1 MQQQQRG
8 EGAQAPFSSA
18 DPTAAQK
25 QQQKKKKK
33 RKRNHDHP
41 DLLAAVLGLKA
52 DDKSAMWEAYQRLR
66 LQEFDLDAHF
76 CLMVVTGLLGVFPQQ
91 RHVVSKTQHMC
102 RLEDT
107 AADWTRLCATS
118 HTSAPRHCF
127 VPKAMQSE
135 QSVHSPSAQ
144 LQVLGSFCAPQC
156 RFWWCRAD
164 QLARAAARG
173 WAAFWQRRRACRCCQ
188 WH

>member
-1 MQQQQRG
+1 MSAPTQNDAELDQAADALQQQQPGDSTTREQAPQIDQASNGAADQSAAAVLPRDGHACMQQQQQQHG
-8 EGAQAPFSSA
+8 EGAQAPSSSA

-66 LQEFDLDAHF
+66 QQEFDLDAHF

-102 RLEDT
+102 RLENT
-107 AADWTRLCATS
+107 AA
-118 HTSAPRHCF
+118 HGI
-127 VPKAMQSE
+127 V
-135 QSVHSPSAQ
+135 
-144 LQVLGSFCAPQC
+144 
-156 RFWWCRAD
+156 
-164 QLARAAARG
+164 
-173 WAAFWQRRRACRCCQ
+173 
-188 WH
+188 